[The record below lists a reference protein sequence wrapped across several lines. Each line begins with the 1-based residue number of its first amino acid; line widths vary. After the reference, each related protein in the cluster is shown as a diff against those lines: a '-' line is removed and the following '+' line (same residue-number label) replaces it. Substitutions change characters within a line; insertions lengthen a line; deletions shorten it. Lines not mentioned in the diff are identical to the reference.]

1 MSISISLSA
10 SKSGSYN
17 TSTGSSNI
25 IVYIV
30 ASYDSGSFNRSAP
43 LIVTVNGVQKSKTVS
58 INPSESKESG
68 SESIYYETWTIYH
81 TSEITVYCH
90 ASLEAGGTT
99 GTTISSDYV
108 TLTVPNSGGDDS
120 GGDDSGGEDDSG
132 SITPPNTPHSVTL
145 IEGEHTNIR
154 AVNHLTG
161 HEIQDGSKLS
171 SGYGIIIYFD
181 VDDGYRLTIHTL
193 NGETIE
199 SGYSCSVYTNITIR
213 SAAVRDP
220 RESIDPSL
228 ASQVYKNCT
237 GTGLIELYRSIVHG
251 YTGEGGELSPTNKT
265 NFEKN
270 EYSIS
275 HSITLQYNFKKSTS
289 QYSTESYSYY
299 RVYSIAFTTPDTE
312 FKISSLRFVYRIT
325 NISTLDSASDIKY
338 SLALSTSNIYD
349 YGNEKDDPA
358 SIASGTISRSTLNN
372 TTTGVLNINTNKLKP
387 NTDYYLV
394 LYLTNMSTTSTNTAV
409 LSYSNMLVGY
419 VGGISYIK
427 EDTEYKAYQCHIY
440 TNQSDEYQ
448 SYAAYRYN
456 GTGWDLLN

>member
-25 IVYIV
+25 SVNIV
-30 ASYDSGSFNRSAP
+30 ASYSGGSFNRSAP
-43 LIVTVNGVQKSKTVS
+43 LIVTVNGVQRSKTVS
-58 INPSESKESG
+58 INSSESTQSG
-68 SESIYYETWTIYH
+68 SETIYSETWIIYH

-108 TLTVPNSGGDDS
+108 TLTVPDSGGGDSGGEDSGGGDDS
-120 GGDDSGGEDDSG
+120 GS
-132 SITPPNTPHSVTL
+132 TTPNTPHSVTL

-161 HEIQDGSKLS
+161 HEIQNGSTLS

-181 VDDGYRLTIHTL
+181 VDDGYRLSIHTL

-199 SGYSCSVYTNITIR
+199 SGYSCSIYTNITIR
-213 SAAVRDP
+213 TAAVRDP

-228 ASQVYKNCT
+228 ASQLYKNCT
-237 GTGLIELYRSIVHG
+237 GTGLIELYRYIVHG

-270 EYSIS
+270 EYSITS
-275 HSITLQYNFKKSTS
+275 PITLQYNFKKSTS

-312 FKISSLRFVYRIT
+312 FKISSLRFVYRIA

-409 LSYSNMLVGY
+409 LSYSNILVGY

-440 TNQSDEYQ
+440 TNQSDEYEP
-448 SYAAYRYN
+448 YAAYRYN